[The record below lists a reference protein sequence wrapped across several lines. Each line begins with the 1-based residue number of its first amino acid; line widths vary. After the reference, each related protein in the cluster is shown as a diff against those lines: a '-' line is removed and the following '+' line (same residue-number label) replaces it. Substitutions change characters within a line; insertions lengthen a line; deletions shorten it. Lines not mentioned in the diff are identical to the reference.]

1 VAKWAAFFQVS
12 RSGYYAFIERR
23 ERREQEEKRAGDPQA
38 LLNAQARHKP
48 KTGRVM
54 AIKGFVQLWLSNPC
68 IHFAL
73 DALSR

>member
-1 VAKWAAFFQVS
+1 MAH
-12 RSGYYAFIERR
+12 ER
-23 ERREQEEKRAGDPQA
+23 
-38 LLNAQARHKP
+38 

-73 DALSR
+73 DAGVGQLSGIPHSEYYLLNILSEKVLTSQAQRKE

>member
-1 VAKWAAFFQVS
+1 VNRKKKELVIHAF
-12 RSGYYAFIERR
+12 
-23 ERREQEEKRAGDPQA
+23 
-38 LLNAQARHKP
+38 LNAQARHKL